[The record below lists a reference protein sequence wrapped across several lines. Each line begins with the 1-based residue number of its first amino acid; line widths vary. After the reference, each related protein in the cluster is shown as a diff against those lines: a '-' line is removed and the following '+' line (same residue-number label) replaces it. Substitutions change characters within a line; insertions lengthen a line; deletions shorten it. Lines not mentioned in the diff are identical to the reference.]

1 MGWKMTLQH
10 HFIYRH
16 SLHTDSFEET
26 TFSHA
31 ATRRGKGNKRF
42 LESPWTQFHGIT
54 GIGIK
59 LTLFSE
65 RSLCSNKESR
75 SRTLKER
82 ERVGK
87 SLALGAAAG
96 RRGGIAAFCGKQ
108 VPPNQTSSGKV
119 YLVWIWSQLQS
130 MEELV

>member
-1 MGWKMTLQH
+1 M
-10 HFIYRH
+10 
-16 SLHTDSFEET
+16 
-26 TFSHA
+26 
-31 ATRRGKGNKRF
+31 
-42 LESPWTQFHGIT
+42 
-54 GIGIK
+54 
-59 LTLFSE
+59 
-65 RSLCSNKESR
+65 
-75 SRTLKER
+75 KER

-130 MEELV
+130 MEELVWLRGYEVVSGMLHFH